1 MTSSN
6 ATNYNKKAN
15 ERREEEGKMT
25 AEVLTA
31 FLLAVLREEM
41 LAHCVA
47 EGNAIVLHFPDGNV
61 RIVRVE

>member
-1 MTSSN
+1 
-6 ATNYNKKAN
+6 
-15 ERREEEGKMT
+15 MT

-31 FLLAVLREEM
+31 FLLAVLRREV

-47 EGNAIVLHFPDGNV
+47 GGNAIVLQFPDGNV

>member
-1 MTSSN
+1 
-6 ATNYNKKAN
+6 
-15 ERREEEGKMT
+15 MT

-31 FLLAVLREEM
+31 FLLAVLREEV

-61 RIVRVE
+61 RIVREE

>member
-1 MTSSN
+1 
-6 ATNYNKKAN
+6 
-15 ERREEEGKMT
+15 MT

-31 FLLAVLREEM
+31 FLLAVLREEV

-47 EGNAIVLHFPDGNV
+47 EGNVIVLHFPDGNV